1 MKKLFG
7 LFLLALAFLA
17 PVNVAR
23 STLVTLPGP
32 IAYPNI
38 TTHFNANP
46 GMGTAATLTATG
58 HYLAYVLTARE
69 DMVVSHVAF
78 RTNSV
83 TGTTPVATVTIETVD
98 TGGLPSG
105 TLWNAGGGGSTSTTG
120 TLTSTTVF
128 LQALAASA
136 TIPKGSVFAVKIAVA
151 SGTTPSVGISN
162 INQVAVFQN
171 ANNLPYQVNNVGTP
185 TKNVVNNSTANIALG
200 SSSTTFYQVTGA
212 MPAIAAGNN
221 TFNNTN
227 GAKRGLRFT
236 IPMNAR
242 AVGVRL
248 ATQSSVGDYNV
259 CLYDDAGAELNNS
272 CTAYVGA
279 DSPATTSGPNWTYF
293 DNTVT
298 LTAGTTYR
306 IAIEPTTA
314 TNVAVGTIQLPS
326 ASYRGASLLGTTG
339 HYTTFVSGS
348 WTDTATDT
356 VPLMDVLIDQID
368 NGAGTGG
375 GSTPKTI
382 GG

>member
-1 MKKLFG
+1 MKKYL
-7 LFLLALAFLA
+7 LFLALLLLV
-17 PVNVAR
+17 PINVAR

-32 IAYPNI
+32 LAYPNI
-38 TTHFNANP
+38 ATHFNANP
-46 GMGTAATLTATG
+46 GMGTGGTLTATG
-58 HYLAYVLTARE
+58 HYIAYILTARE

-98 TGGLPSG
+98 SGGLPSG

-136 TIPKGSVFAVKIAVA
+136 TITKGQVFAVKIAVA

-162 INQVAVFQN
+162 INQVALFQN
-171 ANNLPYQVNNVGTP
+171 QTNLPYQVNNVGTP

-200 SSSTTFYQVTGA
+200 SSSTTFYQVTGT

-221 TFNNTN
+221 TFDNTTA

-248 ATQSSVGDYNV
+248 ATQSSVGNYNV
-259 CLYDDAGAELNNS
+259 CLYDDAGTELNNS

-279 DSPATTSGPNWTYF
+279 ASPATTAGPNWTYF

-306 IAIEPTTA
+306 IAIEPTSA
-314 TNVAVGTIQLPS
+314 TSVAVGTIQLPS

-339 HYTTFVSGS
+339 HYTTFTTAGG
-348 WTDTATDT
+348 WIDTATDT

-375 GSTPKTI
+375 GGGRII